1 MSELPKEW
9 AELDTKALKEKLEEG
24 NIDIKI
30 LNELVKS
37 EDSQIRL
44 EIASAANIP
53 EKILNI
59 LKEDEDEE
67 VLDAVLFRE
76 LTDKWRKPPTYYLLR
91 ALHKE
96 EPIEEKELEILSKCS
111 DIDIRRAIC
120 LHNSTPI
127 SVLEKL
133 KNDQD
138 IRIKSLA
145 ELRFLLPKWDL
156 KDKIIET
163 EVINKEALE
172 ILSTYNG
179 GLLTSVEFGYDNGEF
194 KIAVALSQ
202 STPESIIK
210 RLKND
215 DNEDVV
221 DAVLFRKL
229 PLKWRK
235 LTNEQKAKKLK
246 IKRFSDI
253 GTDALEIFLKCNN
266 SEIKKAIAQN
276 KNVSKDILNKLS
288 KPDKKTLIKSWGT
301 GIMLCLYEISKED
314 YYFNSREI
322 L

>member
-1 MSELPKEW
+1 MSELPKDW
-9 AELDTKALKEKLEEG
+9 AQLETKELKEKLEEG

-44 EIASAANIP
+44 ELASAANIP

-76 LTDKWRKPPTYYLLR
+76 LTDKWRKLPTYYLLR
-91 ALHKE
+91 DLQKE
-96 EPIEEKELEILSKCS
+96 EPIEEKELEILSKSS

-156 KDKIIET
+156 KDYIIDKIIET

-179 GLLTSVEFGYDNGEF
+179 GLLTSVGFG
-194 KIAVALSQ
+194 
-202 STPESIIK
+202 
-210 RLKND
+210 D
-215 DNEDVV
+215 DN
-221 DAVLFRKL
+221 
-229 PLKWRK
+229 
-235 LTNEQKAKKLK
+235 
-246 IKRFSDI
+246 
-253 GTDALEIFLKCNN
+253 
-266 SEIKKAIAQN
+266 
-276 KNVSKDILNKLS
+276 
-288 KPDKKTLIKSWGT
+288 
-301 GIMLCLYEISKED
+301 
-314 YYFNSREI
+314 REI
-322 L
+322 ARMALAAVI